1 MVYPIIFV
9 ITDWLQPLVGSILAC
24 DLEGKV
30 GKPTVGGC
38 SVPVLHVGRNM
49 DDRAWKDLL
58 YRFPRFLIPTSASH
72 TDKHLSAAFSG
83 TVDVPI
89 VAATGFEGDVGN
101 GNLLA

>member
-9 ITDWLQPLVGSILAC
+9 ITYWLKPLVGSILAC
-24 DLEGKV
+24 NLEGKV
-30 GKPTVGGC
+30 GKPTVGSS

-49 DDRAWKDLL
+49 DYCAGENLL
-58 YRFPRFLIPTSASH
+58 CRFSRFLIPTSASH
-72 TDKHLSAAFSG
+72 TDEHLSAAFSG